1 MGGIKMESRSWSL
14 NELYESFNSEVFKE
28 DFQALEKSVDAY
40 GAFVKGLNYDNRKNF
55 LNEYITFKK
64 INTKRFEKLFA
75 YSNLTFSVDTSN
87 KEALKYMD
95 KLEKIQSDFTSADV
109 RFEKWLASIDD
120 LEAVI
125 ESDELLKEH
134 KYQLDRIKTKQQYKL
149 SEKEEILLS
158 KLKQT
163 GSSSWSTLQ
172 DKVLSQLEVAVTVN
186 GKTEKMP
193 LPAVRNLA
201 YKEDPKV
208 RRNAY
213 KAELKAYEKMDTVS
227 ASALNSIKGE
237 VLEVSELRGF
247 NSPLDESIF
256 KSRLSRKALDAMLS
270 AMENSL
276 DDFRRY
282 FLRKAEIL
290 DHDRLP
296 FYDLFAPIGDIGTE
310 FNYDEARDFIVEKFN
325 TFSGTLGDYA
335 ENAFNQDWIDPFPKK
350 GKRGGAFCYNLQS
363 IKESRIL
370 SNFTGSLSDVMTLAH
385 ELGHGYHGYAL
396 KEESILNSDYPMP
409 LAETASIFCE
419 TIVKNAI
426 LKDATKEEKIAIIES
441 SLQDSSQVIVDIYSR
456 FLFESS
462 LFNKRKEYA
471 LSVEEMKEFM
481 LEAQRKAYRGSL
493 LEDAMHPYMWMCK
506 PHYYSAGF
514 NFYNY
519 PYAFGL
525 LFALGLYNIYLE
537 EGDAFIE
544 KYNELL
550 RLTGKED
557 VVKVTQ
563 SIGIDIESKA
573 FWEGSLDQVKKQI
586 NEFITLT
593 NK

>member
-1 MGGIKMESRSWSL
+1 MENRNWSL
-14 NELYESFNSEVFKE
+14 KELYESFESKTFKE
-28 DFQALEKSVDAY
+28 DLATLEKSVSEY
-40 GAFVKGLNYDNRKNF
+40 NNFVERLSYDESKE
-55 LNEYITFKK
+55 LMIEYINFKK
-64 INTKRFEKLFA
+64 KNYFLLEKLYAF
-75 YSNLTFSVDTSN
+75 SNLTFSVDTSN
-87 KEALKYMD
+87 KDALKNLD
-95 KLEKIQSDFTSADV
+95 KLNKIQSEFTSADV
-109 RFEKWLASIDD
+109 RFEKWLSGI
-120 LEAVI
+120 ENFKEII
-125 ESDELLKEH
+125 ESDELLRTH
-134 KYQLDRIKTKQQYKL
+134 QYILNRIKVRQKYIL

-172 DKVLSQLEVAVTVN
+172 DKVLSQLEVPIEVD
-186 GKTEKMP
+186 GKLEKMP
-193 LPAVRNLA
+193 LPAIRNLA
-201 YKEDPKV
+201 YKDDKDI
-208 RRNAY
+208 RKKGY
-213 KAELKAYEKMDTVS
+213 TAELKAYEKMDTVS

-247 NSPLDESIF
+247 DSPLDESIF
-256 KSRLSRKALDAMLS
+256 KSRLSRKALDAMFD
-270 AMENSL
+270 AMKDSL

-282 FLRKAEIL
+282 FLKKAEIL
-290 DHDRLP
+290 GHEKLP

-310 FNYDEARDFIVEKFN
+310 YTYDEAQEFIIEKFN
-325 TFSGTLGDYA
+325 TFSNTMGDYA
-335 ENAFNQDWIDPFPKK
+335 ENAFNQNWIDPFPKK

-396 KEESILNSDYPMP
+396 KGESILNADYPMP

-426 LKDATKEEKIAIIES
+426 LKDASKKEKIAIIES

-456 FLFESS
+456 FLFESN

-471 LSVEEMKEFM
+471 VSVEEMKNIM
-481 LEAQRKAYRGSL
+481 LDAQREAYKGSL
-493 LEDAMHPYMWMCK
+493 SEDALHPYMWMCK
-506 PHYYSAGF
+506 PHYYSADF

-550 RLTGKED
+550 RLTGKAD
-557 VVKVTQ
+557 VVDVTK
-563 SIGIDIESKA
+563 SMGIDIESKE
-573 FWEGSLDQVKKQI
+573 FWEGSLNQVKKQI
-586 NEFITLT
+586 NQFISLVEE
-593 NK
+593 

>member
-1 MGGIKMESRSWSL
+1 MKNRSWSL
-14 NELYESFNSEVFKE
+14 KELYASFDSQVFKE

-40 GAFVKGLNYDNRKNF
+40 NAFVESLNYDDTKKF
-55 LNEYITFKK
+55 LKEYIIFNK
-64 INTKRFEKLFA
+64 INTIRFEKLFA
-75 YSNLTFSVDTSN
+75 FSNLTFSVDTSN
-87 KEALKYMD
+87 KNALKYMD
-95 KLEKIQSDFTSADV
+95 KLKKIQSDFTSADV
-109 RFEKWLASIDD
+109 RFEKWLSSIDD
-120 LEAVI
+120 LEGI
-125 ESDELLKEH
+125 LISDEILSEH
-134 KYQLDRIKTKQQYKL
+134 KYLLNRIKIKQQYKL

-158 KLKQT
+158 KLRQT

-172 DKVLSQLEVAVTVN
+172 DKVLSQLEVTVDID
-186 GKTEKMP
+186 GKKEIMP

-201 YKEDPKV
+201 YKDDAKI
-208 RRNAY
+208 RKSAY
-213 KAELKAYEKMDTVS
+213 NAELAAYEQMDTVS

-247 NSPLDESIF
+247 ESPLDESIF

-270 AMENSL
+270 AMKDSL
-276 DDFRRY
+276 DDFGDY
-282 FLRKAEIL
+282 FLRKAEL
-290 DHDRLP
+290 LGHDQLP

-310 FNYDEARDFIVEKFN
+310 FTYDEAQEFIVEKFN
-325 TFSGTLGDYA
+325 TFSNELGDYA

-385 ELGHGYHGYAL
+385 ELGHGYHGYTL

-471 LSVEEMKEFM
+471 LSVDEMKALM
-481 LEAQRKAYRGSL
+481 LDAQREAYSNSL
-493 LEDAMHPYMWMCK
+493 SEEAMHPYMWMCK

-525 LFALGLYNIYLE
+525 LFALGLYNIYLA

-557 VVKVTQ
+557 VVEVTK
-563 SIGIDIESKA
+563 SIGIDIESKS
-573 FWEGSLDQVKKQI
+573 FWEGSLNQVKDQI
-586 NEFITLT
+586 NEFIILT

>member
-1 MGGIKMESRSWSL
+1 MESRSWSL
-14 NELYESFNSEVFKE
+14 NELYESFSSEAFIE
-28 DFQALEKSVDAY
+28 DFEALEKSVDAY
-40 GAFVKGLNYDNRKNF
+40 DAFVDGLYHDNAKKF
-55 LNEYITFKK
+55 LIEYLTFKK
-64 INTKRFEKLFA
+64 INTVRFEKLFA
-75 YSNLTFSVDTSN
+75 FSNLSFSVDTGN

-95 KLEKIQSDFTSADV
+95 KLKKIQSDFTSADV
-109 RFEKWLASIDD
+109 RFEKWLSEIDHLEELIASDK
-120 LEAVI
+120 
-125 ESDELLKEH
+125 LLNEH
-134 KYQLDRIKTKQQYKL
+134 KYLLNRIKIKQQYKL

-158 KLKQT
+158 KLRQT

-172 DKVLSQLEVAVTVN
+172 DQVLSQLDVPVEIN
-186 GKTEKMP
+186 GQVKEMP

-201 YKEDPKV
+201 YKDDPEV
-208 RRNAY
+208 RKNAY
-213 KAELKAYEKMDTVS
+213 EAELAAYEKMAIVS
-227 ASALNSIKGE
+227 SSALNSIKGE

-247 NSPLDESIF
+247 ESPLDESIF

-270 AMENSL
+270 AMEDSL
-276 DDFRRY
+276 VDFRRY
-282 FLRKAEIL
+282 FLRKAKL
-290 DHDRLP
+290 LGHDQLP
-296 FYDLFAPIGDIGTE
+296 FYDLFAPVGDIGTE
-310 FNYDEARDFIVEKFN
+310 FSYDEARDFIVDKFT
-325 TFSGTLGDYA
+325 TFSKTLGDYA
-335 ENAFNQDWIDPFPKK
+335 QNAFDNDWIDPFPKK

-462 LFNKRKEYA
+462 LFDKRKEYA
-471 LSVEEMKEFM
+471 LSVDEMKDLM
-481 LEAQRKAYRGSL
+481 LDAQEKAYSNSL
-493 LEDAMHPYMWMCK
+493 SESAMHPYMWMCK

-525 LFALGLYNIYLE
+525 LFALGLYNIYLD

-550 RLTGKED
+550 KLTGKED
-557 VVKVTQ
+557 VVEVTK
-563 SIGIDIESKA
+563 SIGIDIESKS
-573 FWEGSLDQVKKQI
+573 FWEGSLAQVKEQI
-586 NEFITLT
+586 KEFITLT
-593 NK
+593 N